1 MSSRRTRG
9 RRCCRTRR
17 SAVSAIR
24 KTWRR
29 LYAFSAPTRPPSS
42 QARSSSST
50 VGWGCEWTCWKPE
63 RGLSRGRA
71 WPGADKEGLDIAG
84 SEGGGSRGN
93 KGFPGAENGRPRIVI
108 TGMGAVTPLGN
119 TAESSWEALIAGT
132 SGAGPITHFD
142 HSQYSV
148 HFACELKD
156 FDPTEWIEYKQ
167 ARRMDR
173 FAQMVVAAARQAEA
187 DAGLDIAKE
196 PDRIGA
202 SVATGIGGLQAY
214 QDCYDTL
221 RERGPDRVN
230 PFSIPAI
237 IPNMGAAW
245 VSMQLGTKGP
255 LNSQCTA
262 CAASNM
268 SIGESV
274 DAIRL
279 GRADVML
286 CGGTEAPVTEVG
298 IAGFSAMRALSRRND
313 APESA
318 SRPFDAGR
326 DGFVMGEA
334 GAVVVLEELEHA
346 RARGA
351 KIYAE
356 LLGYGVSSD
365 ARHITEPDPTGEN
378 PARAMTMAFGDAGIG
393 PDEIDY
399 INAHGTSTPLGDASE
414 TRVLKIA
421 LGEEN
426 ARKTPV
432 SSTKG
437 ATGHCLGAAGAVE
450 AIFSILAVR
459 DGVLPP
465 TINYEEPDPACDLD
479 YIPNEAREA
488 DVRTGVSNSFGF
500 GGHNA
505 TIVVRRFED

>member
-1 MSSRRTRG
+1 
-9 RRCCRTRR
+9 
-17 SAVSAIR
+17 
-24 KTWRR
+24 
-29 LYAFSAPTRPPSS
+29 
-42 QARSSSST
+42 
-50 VGWGCEWTCWKPE
+50 
-63 RGLSRGRA
+63 
-71 WPGADKEGLDIAG
+71 
-84 SEGGGSRGN
+84 
-93 KGFPGAENGRPRIVI
+93 VI
-108 TGMGAVTPLGN
+108 TGLGAVTPLGKDVD
-119 TAESSWEALIAGT
+119 TSWENLIAGR
-132 SGAGPITHFD
+132 SGAGEITQFD
-142 HSQYSV
+142 SSRYSV
-148 HFACELKD
+148 HFACEVKD
-156 FDPTEWIEYKQ
+156 FDPTEFIERKQ

-173 FAQMVVAAARQAEA
+173 FAHLVVAAARLAER
-187 DAGLDIAKE
+187 DSGLEIAKE

-202 SVATGIGGLQAY
+202 AIATGIGGLKAF
-214 QDCYDTL
+214 QDCHSEL
-221 RERGPDRVN
+221 LERGPDRVN
-230 PFSIPAI
+230 PFSIPEI

-245 VSMQLGTKGP
+245 VSMQLGTQGP
-255 LNSQCTA
+255 LSSQCTA

-268 SIGESV
+268 SIGDGA

-313 APESA
+313 DPEKA
-318 SRPFDAGR
+318 SRPFDAQR

-346 RARGA
+346 QARGA

-356 LLGYGVSSD
+356 MLGYGVSSD
-365 ARHITEPDPTGEN
+365 ARHITEPDPTGKN
-378 PARAMTMAFGDAGIG
+378 PARAMTMAFGDAGISA
-393 PDEIDY
+393 DEIDY

-414 TRVLKIA
+414 TRVLKLA

-437 ATGHCLGAAGAVE
+437 ATGHCLGAAGGVE
-450 AIFSILAVR
+450 AIFSILAVDR
-459 DGVLPP
+459 GVLPP
-465 TINYEEPDPACDLD
+465 TINYEDPDPACDLD

-488 DVRTGVSNSFGF
+488 DVRTAVSNSFGF